1 MQVLL
6 VEDDPILGKSIK
18 NTLELECFEV
28 KWSQSVEGTKTLVE
42 STEFQCMLLDIGLP
56 DGNGISLCKVL
67 RSEFQRVPIIFLTA
81 QTDEESL
88 LKAFEAGGTDFLRKP
103 FSQRELLARIK
114 AHTRDVSGT
123 KSNATYRDL
132 KIDLDKREVI
142 FNGKLIEF
150 NNTELQILYFL
161 STNAEKIVT
170 RDRLMEFLGK
180 ANEIF
185 DRTIDSHISHI
196 RKQLKTHNVTAI
208 QIKSVYG
215 VGYKLEVSEIS
226 SED

>member
-1 MQVLL
+1 MLVLL

-18 NTLELECFEV
+18 NTLELEDFNV
-28 KWSQSVEGTKTLVE
+28 LWSQNVEGVKPLVE
-42 STEFQCMLLDIGLP
+42 KNTFDCMLLDIGLP
-56 DGNGISLCKVL
+56 DGNGISLCKKL
-67 RSEFQRVPIIFLTA
+67 RTEFSKVPILFLTA

-88 LKAFEAGGTDFLRKP
+88 LNAFDAGGNDFLRKP

-114 AHTRDVSGT
+114 AHTREVAGT
-123 KSNATYRDL
+123 KANASYRDL
-132 KIDLDKREVI
+132 KIDLDSREVYY
-142 FNGKLIEF
+142 NGKQIEF
-150 NNTELQILYFL
+150 NNTEIQILYFL
-161 STNAEKIVT
+161 SSNAEKIVT

-196 RKQLKTHNVTAI
+196 RKQLKSHEVNEV

-215 VGYKLEVSEIS
+215 VGYKLEVQDAGDSL
-226 SED
+226 

>member
-1 MQVLL
+1 MLVLL

-18 NTLELECFEV
+18 NTLELEDFNV
-28 KWSQSVEGTKTLVE
+28 LWSQSVEGVKTLVDKN
-42 STEFQCMLLDIGLP
+42 TFDCMLLDIGLP
-56 DGNGISLCKVL
+56 DGNGISLCKKL
-67 RSEFQRVPIIFLTA
+67 RAEFSKVPILFLTA
-81 QTDEESL
+81 QTDEDSL
-88 LKAFEAGGTDFLRKP
+88 LKAFDAGGNDFLRKP

-114 AHTRDVSGT
+114 AHTREVTGT
-123 KSNATYRDL
+123 KANASYRDL
-132 KIDLDKREVI
+132 KIDLDSREVF

-150 NNTELQILYFL
+150 NNTEIQILYFL
-161 STNAEKIVT
+161 SSNAEKIVT

-196 RKQLKTHNVTAI
+196 RKQLKSHEVNAV

-215 VGYKLEVSEIS
+215 VGYKLEVQESGEAL
-226 SED
+226 

>member
-18 NTLELECFEV
+18 NTLELEDFDV
-28 KWSQSVEGTKTLVE
+28 KWSQSVEGTKPLVE

-56 DGNGISLCKVL
+56 DGNGISLCKKL
-67 RSEFQRVPIIFLTA
+67 RTEFHKVPIIFLTA

-123 KSNATYRDL
+123 KSHATYKDL
-132 KIDLDKREVI
+132 KIDLDKREVL

-150 NNTELQILYFL
+150 NNTEIQILYFL
-161 STNAEKIVT
+161 SSNAEKIVT

-196 RKQLKTHNVTAI
+196 RKQLKTNNVMAV

-215 VGYKLEVSEIS
+215 VGYKLEVS
-226 SED
+226 DDQ

>member
-18 NTLELECFEV
+18 NTLELESFEV

-132 KIDLDKREVI
+132 KIDLDKREVF